1 MYASAA
7 QWEKGQ
13 WERENENTPIGSL
26 FSKITLVKA
35 PDQDLGLKKWVLF
48 YCNRDGC

>member
-13 WERENENTPIGSL
+13 YEREQGAENIAGGL

-35 PDQDLGLKKWVLF
+35 PDTESGLKK
-48 YCNRDGC
+48 